1 MHKEIFKKQTPEN
14 MKIEYWVTLWEELI
28 ENYNMNSYGLE
39 LINPQLLLLNIID
52 DIESNQSI
60 KKNLKQ
66 YYLKML
72 GFFIKNDP
80 GIYKKFKSNFNLI
93 LKALN
98 EDRVFYLKT
107 ICQKTLKIFKSSDYF
122 RELFFSLKSILT
134 NGIWEDDNE
143 NNIKFLSQ
151 HLITELLINGYKL
164 KAIEKFP
171 RNLFSGYRLMGK
183 YLYSEFPAK
192 TNINDFL
199 DNDKIDIKKYNQ
211 SLKEEIENL
220 TITDRLD
227 YFIKYFSKHTKTY
240 YIICQLNGIK
250 ANEIDFKI
258 GNIRFYSPTQ
268 KTITQYSE
276 EKLEYKRITGK
287 DVFDEVNPE
296 LFKSKPDDKLLNIVV
311 KIDAINIDSASL
323 HATRLMERAL
333 DLLRCFYDSKYPF
346 ELSSHQIVL
355 DSKKQEISFTLGLKH
370 FNLKNQ
376 TWFLELYDNPKSYM
390 QKIIQSV
397 GLFIQK
403 PLIELKE
410 IEKKIINSLHWFRK
424 ASETDSIEDKLLN
437 YWIIIENIIS
447 VSLKLHESLN
457 KDSKKYKLSLIQEII
472 PCLNILDYTKSFSNE
487 LYDFLIFMNM
497 YNPSIP
503 KELVKKCYLTP
514 KAGTLINLTKFL
526 RYFPELKK
534 YTNLKILK
542 DKIEFAEN
550 LYYNPL
556 KASYIISQKNK
567 SIKEDLMMIYRFR
580 NKISH
585 NAHYQDTL
593 LQFYVSKAEMYSKQL
608 LQTVIDGYCH
618 KNLES
623 LDEILMTKYVEY
635 DQLIKNIEVDK
646 IKLIDLI

>member
-1 MHKEIFKKQTPEN
+1 M
-14 MKIEYWVTLWEELI
+14 
-28 ENYNMNSYGLE
+28 
-39 LINPQLLLLNIID
+39 
-52 DIESNQSI
+52 
-60 KKNLKQ
+60 
-66 YYLKML
+66 
-72 GFFIKNDP
+72 
-80 GIYKKFKSNFNLI
+80 
-93 LKALN
+93 
-98 EDRVFYLKT
+98 
-107 ICQKTLKIFKSSDYF
+107 
-122 RELFFSLKSILT
+122 
-134 NGIWEDDNE
+134 
-143 NNIKFLSQ
+143 
-151 HLITELLINGYKL
+151 
-164 KAIEKFP
+164 
-171 RNLFSGYRLMGK
+171 
-183 YLYSEFPAK
+183 
-192 TNINDFL
+192 
-199 DNDKIDIKKYNQ
+199 
-211 SLKEEIENL
+211 
-220 TITDRLD
+220 
-227 YFIKYFSKHTKTY
+227 
-240 YIICQLNGIK
+240 
-250 ANEIDFKI
+250 
-258 GNIRFYSPTQ
+258 
-268 KTITQYSE
+268 
-276 EKLEYKRITGK
+276 
-287 DVFDEVNPE
+287 
-296 LFKSKPDDKLLNIVV
+296 NIVV